1 MSLKAYEP
9 DMRMLIDN
17 YIEASSPIKIGEF
30 DDLTLL
36 DFIKK
41 EGESLI
47 DESKSSDEKSSAAE
61 SIENNIRRKIVEKKT
76 VNPKYYEKMSEIL
89 EQLIKERNDSV
100 VSYKELLDKL
110 IKLAMNVENPKGNS
124 HYPERIKNS
133 GALQALYDLV
143 DENEELAIKL
153 HDAVLRSKMK
163 GFREDQ
169 IKQRKIK
176 YALYNTLIESV
187 IGIDESSA
195 EQQVE
200 GIFNIVKKQVEY

>member
-1 MSLKAYEP
+1 
-9 DMRMLIDN
+9 
-17 YIEASSPIKIGEF
+17 
-30 DDLTLL
+30 
-36 DFIKK
+36 
-41 EGESLI
+41 
-47 DESKSSDEKSSAAE
+47 
-61 SIENNIRRKIVEKKT
+61 
-76 VNPKYYEKMSEIL
+76 MSEIL

-169 IKQRKIK
+169 IKERKIK
-176 YALYNTLIESV
+176 NALCNELIESV
-187 IGIDESSA
+187 IDIDESSA

-200 GIFNIVKKQVEY
+200 EIFNIVKKQVEY

>member
-1 MSLKAYEP
+1 MDEQSDEIFVRLREKLYKLVNALIRSFAEAKQYMMNTDSAKDICNYEKKVCFYIELKQAIGIKSGDFIDLKAYEP

-47 DESKSSDEKSSAAE
+47 DESKSSDEKSGAAE

-100 VSYKELLDKL
+100 VSYKEL
-110 IKLAMNVENPKGNS
+110 S
-124 HYPERIKNS
+124 
-133 GALQALYDLV
+133 DLLFYIINN
-143 DENEELAIKL
+143 D
-153 HDAVLRSKMK
+153 SK
-163 GFREDQ
+163 
-169 IKQRKIK
+169 KI
-176 YALYNTLIESV
+176 IS
-187 IGIDESSA
+187 
-195 EQQVE
+195 
-200 GIFNIVKKQVEY
+200 F

>member
-1 MSLKAYEP
+1 
-9 DMRMLIDN
+9 MRILIDN
-17 YIEASSPIKIGEF
+17 YIEAYSPHKIGEF

-47 DESKSSDEKSSAAE
+47 DESKSSDEKSGAAE

-76 VNPKYYEKMSEIL
+76 VNPKYYENMSEIL

-100 VSYKELLDKL
+100 ISYKELLDKL
-110 IKLAMNVENPKGNS
+110 IKLAKNVVTPKDNS

-169 IKQRKIK
+169 IKERRIK

-187 IGIDESSA
+187 IGIDDSSA

-200 GIFNIVKKQVEY
+200 EIFNIVKQQVEY